1 MWIICT
7 GRLLY
12 YPGYGTMRK
21 VVPSAHIS
29 PPRTDGLGAW
39 RGQGGLR

>member
-1 MWIICT
+1 MWMICT

-12 YPGYGTMRK
+12 YRGYGTMRE

-29 PPRTDGLGAW
+29 ALRIDGLGAR
-39 RGQGGLR
+39 RGQGGLT